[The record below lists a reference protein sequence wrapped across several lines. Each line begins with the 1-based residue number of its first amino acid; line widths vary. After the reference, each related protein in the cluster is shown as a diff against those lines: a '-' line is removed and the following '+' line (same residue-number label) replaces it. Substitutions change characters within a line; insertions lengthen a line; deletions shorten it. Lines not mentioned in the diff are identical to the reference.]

1 MAIDRAQ
8 VQHIAALARIALTE
22 EETDAFARQLSHIL
36 EQFEA
41 LQRLDTSGVAPA
53 GYAGGLGFDADAAGT
68 GTDTAAGTG
77 ADADTDTDAGAGV
90 GAVLRADEPAP
101 GLDAA
106 DTLRNAPRRQGDLFR
121 VRAVLDE

>member
-1 MAIDRAQ
+1 MPIDRAQ
-8 VQHIAALARIALTE
+8 VGHIAALARIALTE
-22 EETDAFARQLSHIL
+22 EETDAFARQLSDIL
-36 EQFEA
+36 DHFEA

-53 GYAGGLGFDADAAGT
+53 AHAAGLGFDAD
-68 GTDTAAGTG
+68 TG
-77 ADADTDTDAGAGV
+77 ADAGTDDADTDNDAIAGAD
-90 GAVLRADEPAP
+90 AVLRADEPAP

>member
-53 GYAGGLGFDADAAGT
+53 GYACGLGLDADTGADAGT
-68 GTDTAAGTG
+68 GTD
-77 ADADTDTDAGAGV
+77 DADTDTDAVAGV
-90 GAVLRADEPAP
+90 GAVLRADEPDP